1 MRTST
6 SALLALLALLVALIS
21 GCAGAPP
28 AASTG
33 PTAAPPTDAP
43 APATAAPTDA
53 APTTAAAPTAAPTT
67 AAAQERLKIKVGATA
82 IPAGQILTFIQE
94 NLAAAAGLD
103 IELVEFTDFV
113 QPNLALRDKQI
124 DANLFQHRPYL
135 EDFGKQHSIDL
146 VPVTGELYLTR
157 LGIYS
162 KKVTSLED
170 VPEKGV
176 VAIPNDLTNLA
187 RALKLLEKHGLIKL
201 KPDITGLASVQDI
214 TENPKQLEIIEL
226 EAPQLPRSLED
237 TSISIINGPF
247 ALQAG
252 LNPSKEALAL
262 ETQDAGPYGIVLAT
276 LAGQEKNPAVLKLVD
291 LLRRPEVQ
299 KFIEE
304 KYQGAILWIP

>member
-6 SALLALLALLVALIS
+6 SALLALLALLAALIT
-21 GCAGAPP
+21 GCGGAPP
-28 AASTG
+28 TASTG

-43 APATAAPTDA
+43 T
-53 APTTAAAPTAAPTT
+53 APTAAPATT
-67 AAAQERLKIKVGATA
+67 APTAVAQETLKIKVGATA

-94 NLAAAAGLD
+94 TLAPAEGLE

-113 QPNLALRDKQI
+113 QPNLALRDGQI

-135 EDFGKQHSIDL
+135 EDFGKQHSINL
-146 VPVTGELYLTR
+146 VPVTDQLYLTR

-162 KKVTSLED
+162 KKITSLED
-170 VPEKGV
+170 VPEQGV

-187 RALKLLEKHGLIKL
+187 RALKLLEKNGLLKL

-214 TENPKQLEIIEL
+214 AENPKQLKIIEL

-276 LAGQEKNPAVLKLVD
+276 LAGQEKTPAVQKLVG

>member
-6 SALLALLALLVALIS
+6 SALLVLLALLAALLS

-28 AASTG
+28 AASSG
-33 PTAAPPTDAP
+33 PTAAVPAAP
-43 APATAAPTDA
+43 STAPATAAPI
-53 APTTAAAPTAAPTT
+53 TAAAPTEAPTT
-67 AAAQERLKIKVGATA
+67 VAQAPLKLKIGATA

-94 NLAAAAGLD
+94 TLAPAAGLE

-113 QPNLALRDKQI
+113 QPNLALRDGQI

-146 VPVTGELYLTR
+146 VPVTDQLYLTR

-162 KKVTSLED
+162 KKVTSLEE
-170 VPEKGV
+170 VPEQGV

-187 RALKLLEKHGLIKL
+187 RALKLLEKHGLITL
-201 KPDITGLASVQDI
+201 KPGITGLASVQDI
-214 TENPKQLEIIEL
+214 AENPKQLEIIEL
-226 EAPQLPRSLED
+226 EALQLPRSLED

-276 LAGQEKNPAVLKLVD
+276 LAGQDKTPAVQKLVE
-291 LLRRPEVQ
+291 LLRRPEVKQ
-299 KFIEE
+299 FIDE
-304 KYQGAILWIP
+304 KYQGAILWIPEHP